1 MVFFSRKGAKKII
14 LYFWFLRIMI
24 MTENEIS
31 KIIVDVAYRIHT
43 RLGPGLL
50 ESVYEEIMYFELRKV

>member
-1 MVFFSRKGAKKII
+1 
-14 LYFWFLRIMI
+14 

-50 ESVYEEIMYFELRKV
+50 ESVYEEIMYFELRKG